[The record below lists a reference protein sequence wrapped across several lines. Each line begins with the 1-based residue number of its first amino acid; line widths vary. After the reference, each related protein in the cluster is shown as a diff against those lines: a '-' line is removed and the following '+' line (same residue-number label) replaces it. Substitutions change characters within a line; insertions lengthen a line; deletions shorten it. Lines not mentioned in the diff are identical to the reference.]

1 MRFAIL
7 ASIALIATPA
17 LSGPVDLTKADVA
30 QIKAAV
36 AYGLLDPD
44 SAKFRNIR
52 AVEITKAN
60 GVKIIRVCG
69 EVNGTNS
76 MGGYAGF
83 EWFGGVMKDGR
94 FKRQDFFGACE

>member
-1 MRFAIL
+1 MRYAAL
-7 ASIALIATPA
+7 AALALIATPA
-17 LSGPVDLTKADVA
+17 LSGPVDLTKAEVA
-30 QIKAAV
+30 QIKAAI
-36 AYGLLDPD
+36 AYDLLDPD
-44 SAKFRNIR
+44 SAKFRNMR

-60 GVKIIRVCG
+60 GAKIVRVCG

-83 EWFGGVMKDGR
+83 EWFGGVMKGGR

>member
-1 MRFAIL
+1 MRYAVL
-7 ASIALIATPA
+7 VALALIATPA
-17 LSGPVDLTKADVA
+17 LPGPVDLTKAEVA
-30 QIKAAV
+30 QIKAAI
-36 AYGLLDPD
+36 AYDLLDPD

-52 AVEITKAN
+52 AVEIIKAN
-60 GVKIIRVCG
+60 GAKIVRVCG

-83 EWFGGVMKDGR
+83 EWFGGVMQGGR